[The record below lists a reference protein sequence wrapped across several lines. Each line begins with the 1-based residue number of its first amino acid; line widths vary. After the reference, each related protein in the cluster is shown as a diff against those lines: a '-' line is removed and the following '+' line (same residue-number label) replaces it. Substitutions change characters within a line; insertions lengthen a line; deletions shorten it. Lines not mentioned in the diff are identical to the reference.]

1 MTLSR
6 VDEIE
11 LLPPL
16 HEGMHEAPRWA
27 TFLNRLR
34 GRTRADYAGLIF
46 RQGDAP
52 IHEAT
57 ELFSGRN
64 VRVAGRQLQNG
75 DLYALDP
82 IRYNE
87 LRPGRVYSAEEMIDP
102 DDRRHERFRR
112 DYLER
117 IGVRYGRFMRVV
129 EPSGVSAWATLTK
142 EADDF
147 GATDSALLSALAP
160 HLAIALRNFAALE
173 RARFRS
179 AAAEAA
185 LARAGIG
192 WAAVDRDARLI
203 EASEVH
209 ARQFE
214 AAIGRRPALG
224 SRLPTGAPHSDRALL
239 EASRA
244 FAADAEA
251 PARLVRI
258 SGEEE
263 FDMLLSPIRE
273 PPLTAPLMPTLLAFT
288 RKPPAALAHRAR
300 LIAQQFGLSATEAEL
315 ALALSEG
322 RSLEEASRALALTTE
337 TVRHYSKRL
346 YAKTGTRGQADLVR
360 LVLSAVAALA

>member
-1 MTLSR
+1 MALNR
-6 VDEIE
+6 IDETE

-16 HEGMHEAPRWA
+16 HEGMHEEPRWT

-34 GRTRADYAGLIF
+34 RSTRADYAGLIF

-64 VRVAGRQLQNG
+64 VRAAGRQLQSG

-112 DYLER
+112 DYLDR

-129 EPSGVSAWATLTK
+129 EPGGVSAWVTLSK

-147 GATDSALLSALAP
+147 SASDSALVSALAP
-160 HLAIALRNFAALE
+160 HLAIALRNFAVLE
-173 RARFRS
+173 QARFRA

-185 LARAGIG
+185 LQRAGIG
-192 WAAVDRDARLI
+192 WAAMDRDGRVI
-203 EASEVH
+203 DVSETYG
-209 ARQFE
+209 RQLE
-214 AAIGRRPALG
+214 DSAGRRAALG
-224 SRLPTGAPHSDRALL
+224 SRLVTGAADTDRVLL
-239 EASRA
+239 EAARA
-244 FAADAEA
+244 FAADDQAPAQIVRIMGEPDLEMLVA
-251 PARLVRI
+251 PAR
-258 SGEEE
+258 EQ
-263 FDMLLSPIRE
+263 
-273 PPLTAPLMPTLLAFT
+273 PLTAPLMPALLAFT
-288 RKPPAALAHRAR
+288 RVPSRTHPHRAR
-300 LIAQQFGLSATEAEL
+300 VLAQQFGLSPKEAEL

-322 RSLEEASRALALTTE
+322 RSIEEAARALGLTVE
-337 TVRHYSKRL
+337 TGRHYSKRL
-346 YAKTGTRGQADLVR
+346 FAKTGTRGQADLVR
-360 LVLSAVAALA
+360 LVLSTVGSLA